1 MNRKQRSQSKIIR
14 ELPPELVQAVNDLL
28 VNEHLTY
35 QEITDFLTEQ
45 GHSISRSSVGRYGKN
60 FLSKMEKLKIV
71 REQAKTIIETQGD
84 QAPMALAD
92 AGNQVAMQLLLEE
105 LLKRD
110 DLGSADTLKL
120 INSLALLERSGA
132 IRERLKLTMRKKVD
146 EAVRDIESKAAKNM
160 STEDL
165 AHIKQVLYGLVE
177 SE

>member
-1 MNRKQRSQSKIIR
+1 MSRKQRSQSKIIR

-60 FLSKMEKLKIV
+60 FLTKMEKLTIV

-105 LLKRD
+105 LLRRD
-110 DLGSADTLKL
+110 DLESADTLKL

-132 IRERLKLTMRKKVD
+132 IRERLKLTTRKKVD
-146 EAVRDIESKAAKNM
+146 DAVKEIESKVGKSM
-160 STEDL
+160 SPEELANIREVIYGITE
-165 AHIKQVLYGLVE
+165 
-177 SE
+177 